1 MTKTPGPNYTTNE
14 DRWMNHVTT
23 GPNTPRGWS
32 CKTENEC
39 NAKEWSVN
47 RFVEEVGLLIHYTFF
62 RYSYPRTEPQGVR
75 ANDFLGLA
83 SWEIQNVPAFL
94 PDPSSLF
101 RLVYLASNAAPFEP
115 GHFRDAV
122 LHLLQAHG
130 LLDSRSDLELIPAG
144 FVDGLASCITGYASG
159 YQSLSR
165 ATQATQ
171 EALHQQLSDAKTLQT
186 ILERERNDAVQHS
199 ALVTA
204 NCDHFDT
211 KLHLGFRGPV

>member
-32 CKTENEC
+32 CKTENMC
-39 NAKEWSVN
+39 NAKVIARGFRN
-47 RFVEEVGLLIHYTFF
+47 RASIGVERQSF
-62 RYSYPRTEPQGVR
+62 RGRGVR
-75 ANDFLGLA
+75 NMHSFTGNSVPYSPAYPA
-83 SWEIQNVPAFL
+83 APQNVPAFSL
-94 PDPSSLF
+94 DPSSLF
-101 RLVYLASNAAPFEP
+101 RLAYLASNAASFEP

-144 FVDGLASCITGYASG
+144 FVDGLAASR
-159 YQSLSR
+159 SLSR

-171 EALHQQLSDAKTLQT
+171 EALHQQLLDAKTLQT
-186 ILERERNDAVQHS
+186 ILEWYIPFWTFNFVSDVGDCN
-199 ALVTA
+199 L
-204 NCDHFDT
+204 
-211 KLHLGFRGPV
+211 